1 MYLNDIGHNWIG
13 DIPKHWNVKRIKH
26 MFHIKKEVSEIPDNE
41 DILSLTF
48 KGIIKRDVSTNE
60 GQLPETYSGYT
71 KIYPDDIVMNPM
83 DLRSG
88 WVDRSVY
95 NGIISPS
102 YYVLNRN
109 SESTDIGYFNYQ
121 FQRHYKERI
130 FFPFGQGVSYDY
142 RWGLGKETLLNFP
155 IIVPPPTEQQQISNY
170 LDHKTQ
176 QIDSL
181 IEKTQHKIELLKEQ
195 RTSLINQVIT
205 KGLNPDVEMKDS
217 GVEWIGEIP
226 SGWGFVPL
234 KYLVSTK
241 ITDGPHETPQ
251 FVNDGIPFLS
261 VESVQD
267 NKLDFGRKRGFISE
281 ELHLEYS
288 KKCKPLRDDVF
299 LVKSGSTTG
308 KSTIVETD
316 VEFNI
321 WSPLC
326 IIRSNQ
332 SKISPRYMF
341 TSIQSDYFRKF
352 VELDWSFG
360 TQPNI
365 GMGVVENIR
374 IIVPS
379 TLQEQQLIVD
389 HLEKETTKIDSTI
402 EKETQRIELLKEY
415 RQSLISEVVTGKVDV
430 RDEVVV

>member
-95 NGIISPS
+95 KGIISPS

-181 IEKTQHKIELLKEQ
+181 IEKTQQKIELLKEQ
-195 RTSLINQVIT
+195 RISLINQVVT

-226 SGWGFVPL
+226 SGWVVSKL
-234 KYLVSTK
+234 KYDTLTPVKYGMNISGDK
-241 ITDGPHETPQ
+241 YVDEGIRFIRITDLTDWGELIKDNGKYLLKDDVTEE
-251 FVNDGIPFLS
+251 FL
-261 VESVQD
+261 
-267 NKLDFGRKRGFISE
+267 LRKYDLLLCRSGHTVGKSY
-281 ELHLEYS
+281 LHLEDGYYTSGGYLVRFNFGNYS
-288 KKCKPLRDDVF
+288 NSKYIFYITKTDFYWYWIKLNTV
-299 LVKSGSTTG
+299 T
-308 KSTIVETD
+308 STIENVNGEKYSNMVYPRPTD
-316 VEFNI
+316 
-321 WSPLC
+321 
-326 IIRSNQ
+326 
-332 SKISPRYMF
+332 
-341 TSIQSDYFRKF
+341 T
-352 VELDWSFG
+352 
-360 TQPNI
+360 
-365 GMGVVENIR
+365 
-374 IIVPS
+374 
-379 TLQEQQLIVD
+379 EQQQIVD
-389 HLEKETTKIDSTI
+389 HLDKETTKIDSII